1 MANEKYRQAHYQFP
15 LRRTTAVRLGQAQR
29 TQHISFNYD
38 GRGQKEGRRVF
49 CFKTGGSGIWEM
61 KTAVISKR
69 FLKTGSSVN
78 FFKGYLF
85 GFNLSACKRYLKTNL
100 LTLLRRPANNKMLTY
115 RWRTKLKIRP
125 SLRSPEI
132 INGYNFEVHNGETF
146 VTIEYETPSFDSKL
160 PDSRSDEYA
169 DQTIARQHA
178 DRIRNM
184 MLARMI
190 YMRVPEILRI
200 DIVSGPTLLNQDELI
215 AAGVHKLRSVASPLH
230 IRYAILDVGQ
240 TLSESQVFW
249 SAGFIKKSAKYEED
263 LLRIADWAVR
273 AEEESSH
280 YKRFI
285 MRWIAFNGLY
295 GLYDAING
303 RLQKTDKGRLEQVLV
318 GLLAN
323 NADEIVSG
331 LGNKLDSLET
341 YGITSAEGKT
351 DYSLNLA
358 QERRK
363 PTPNP
368 LEVIKLTTL
377 CVYGIRKEVFHE
389 APEPEDIEAR
399 CKTADHVLSQIVMT
413 CLKNFVNY

>member
-1 MANEKYRQAHYQFP
+1 MP
-15 LRRTTAVRLGQAQR
+15 
-29 TQHISFNYD
+29 S
-38 GRGQKEGRRVF
+38 
-49 CFKTGGSGIWEM
+49 
-61 KTAVISKR
+61 
-69 FLKTGSSVN
+69 
-78 FFKGYLF
+78 
-85 GFNLSACKRYLKTNL
+85 
-100 LTLLRRPANNKMLTY
+100 Y

-132 INGYNFEVHNGETF
+132 INGYNFEVQNGETF
-146 VTIEYETPSFDSKL
+146 VSIEYETPSFDSKL
-160 PDSRSDEYA
+160 PDSRDDYEYA

-200 DIVSGPTLLNQDELI
+200 DIVSSPELLNLDEVV
-215 AAGVHKLRSVASPLH
+215 AAGVHKLRPVANPLDFSW
-230 IRYAILDVGQ
+230 AILDVGQ

-249 SAGFIKKSAKYEED
+249 SAGFTKKSAKYEED
-263 LLRIADWAVR
+263 LLRIADWAIR

-303 RLQKTDKGRLEQVLV
+303 RLQAKNKDKSDKEKFEQMLV

-323 NADEIVSG
+323 NADEMVRG
-331 LGNKLDSLET
+331 LGNKLDSLEI
-341 YGITSAEGKT
+341 YRITSVSGKT
-351 DYSLNLA
+351 DYSSKLA
-358 QERRK
+358 QERGK
-363 PTPNP
+363 STPNS
-368 LEVIKLTTL
+368 LEVIKLTTS
-377 CVYGIRKEVFHE
+377 CIYVIRKEVFHE
-389 APEPEDIEAR
+389 APEPDDIEAR

>member
-1 MANEKYRQAHYQFP
+1 
-15 LRRTTAVRLGQAQR
+15 
-29 TQHISFNYD
+29 
-38 GRGQKEGRRVF
+38 
-49 CFKTGGSGIWEM
+49 M

-69 FLKTGSSVN
+69 FLKTGSGVN

-85 GFNLSACKRYLKTNL
+85 SFNLSACKRYLKTNL

-132 INGYNFEVHNGETF
+132 INGYNFEVQNGETF
-146 VTIEYETPSFDSKL
+146 VSIEYETPSFDSKL
-160 PDSRSDEYA
+160 PDSRDDYEYA

-200 DIVSGPTLLNQDELI
+200 DIVASPELLNLDEVV
-215 AAGVHKLRSVASPLH
+215 AAGVHKLRPVANPLDFSW
-230 IRYAILDVGQ
+230 AILDVGQ

-263 LLRIADWAVR
+263 LLRIAEWVVR

-303 RLQKTDKGRLEQVLV
+303 RLERTDNGKIEKVLD

-323 NADEIVSG
+323 NADEIVRC
-331 LGNKLDSLET
+331 LGNKLDPLET
-341 YGITSAEGKT
+341 YGITSASSKT
-351 DYSLNLA
+351 DYSLDLV

-363 PTPNP
+363 SPPNSHK
-368 LEVIKLTTL
+368 VIKLATL
-377 CVYGIRKEVFHE
+377 CIYGIRKEVFHE
-389 APEPEDIEAR
+389 APEPDDIEAR

>member
-1 MANEKYRQAHYQFP
+1 MQIYITFLNAKTSKKHGNSLGSMTFSSHFYTLDREK
-15 LRRTTAVRLGQAQR
+15 
-29 TQHISFNYD
+29 
-38 GRGQKEGRRVF
+38 
-49 CFKTGGSGIWEM
+49 
-61 KTAVISKR
+61 
-69 FLKTGSSVN
+69 
-78 FFKGYLF
+78 
-85 GFNLSACKRYLKTNL
+85 
-100 LTLLRRPANNKMLTY
+100 TLNKMPSY
-115 RWRTKLKIRP
+115 RWKTKLKIRP
-125 SLRSPEI
+125 SLRSPER
-132 INGYNFEVHNGETF
+132 INGYNFEVQNGETF

-160 PDSRSDEYA
+160 PDSRDDYEYA

-190 YMRVPEILRI
+190 YTRVPEILRI
-200 DIVSGPTLLNQDELI
+200 DIVSSPELLNRDEVV
-215 AAGVHKLRSVASPLH
+215 AAGVHKLRYVATTFDFSM
-230 IRYAILDVGQ
+230 AILDVGQ

-249 SAGFIKKSAKYEED
+249 SAGFTKKSDKYQED

-303 RLQKTDKGRLEQVLV
+303 RLQKTDKDKFEKMLV

-331 LGNKLDSLET
+331 LGNKLDSFET
-341 YGITSAEGKT
+341 YGITSPSGQT
-351 DYSLNLA
+351 DYSSNLA

-363 PTPNP
+363 STPNS
-368 LEVIKLTTL
+368 LEVIKLATL
-377 CVYGIRKEVFHE
+377 CIYGIRKEVFHE
-389 APEPEDIEAR
+389 APEPDDIEAR
-399 CKTADHVLSQIVMT
+399 CKTADRVLSEILMT

>member
-1 MANEKYRQAHYQFP
+1 MP
-15 LRRTTAVRLGQAQR
+15 
-29 TQHISFNYD
+29 S
-38 GRGQKEGRRVF
+38 
-49 CFKTGGSGIWEM
+49 
-61 KTAVISKR
+61 
-69 FLKTGSSVN
+69 
-78 FFKGYLF
+78 
-85 GFNLSACKRYLKTNL
+85 
-100 LTLLRRPANNKMLTY
+100 Y
-115 RWRTKLKIRP
+115 RWRTRLKIRP

-132 INGYNFEVHNGETF
+132 INGYNFEVQNGETF

-200 DIVSGPTLLNQDELI
+200 DIVSSPELLTRDEVV
-215 AAGVHKLRSVASPLH
+215 AAGVHKRRPVAKSFD
-230 IRYAILDVGQ
+230 YSWAILDVGQ
-240 TLSESQVFW
+240 TLSESQIFW
-249 SAGFIKKSAKYEED
+249 STGFTKKSAKHEED

-303 RLQKTDKGRLEQVLV
+303 RLQAKEKEKFEKMLD

-323 NADEIVSG
+323 NADAIVRG

-341 YGITSAEGKT
+341 YGITSVSGQT
-351 DYSLNLA
+351 NYSSNLA

-363 PTPNP
+363 PAPNP
-368 LEVIKLTTL
+368 LEVIKLATL
-377 CVYGIRKEVFHE
+377 CIYGIRKEVFHE
-389 APEPEDIEAR
+389 APEPDDIEAR

>member
-1 MANEKYRQAHYQFP
+1 M
-15 LRRTTAVRLGQAQR
+15 
-29 TQHISFNYD
+29 I
-38 GRGQKEGRRVF
+38 
-49 CFKTGGSGIWEM
+49 
-61 KTAVISKR
+61 
-69 FLKTGSSVN
+69 GSSVN
-78 FFKGYLF
+78 FFKGHLF
-85 GFNLSACKRYLKTNL
+85 GFNLRDCKRFLKTTL
-100 LTLLRRPANNKMLTY
+100 LTLLWRPANNKMLTY

-146 VTIEYETPSFDSKL
+146 VTIEYETSSFDSKL

-169 DQTIARQHA
+169 DQTISRQHA

-190 YMRVPEILRI
+190 YMCVPEILRV
-200 DIVSGPTLLNQDELI
+200 DIVSSPELLNRDEVV
-215 AAGVHKLRSVASPLH
+215 AAGVHKLRSVASTLDFSW
-230 IRYAILDVGQ
+230 AILDVGE

-249 SAGFIKKSAKYEED
+249 SAGFTKKSAKYEED
-263 LLRIADWAVR
+263 SLRIADWAVR
-273 AEEESSH
+273 AEAESSH
-280 YKRFI
+280 HKRFI

-295 GLYDAING
+295 GLYDAVNG
-303 RLQKTDKGRLEQVLV
+303 KLQAKDRGKFEQMLV

-323 NADEIVSG
+323 NADEIVRG

-341 YGITSAEGKT
+341 YGITSISGQT
-351 DYSLNLA
+351 DYSSDLA

-363 PTPNP
+363 STLNS
-368 LEVIKLTTL
+368 LEVIKFATL
-377 CVYGIRKEVFHE
+377 CIYGIRKEVFHE
-389 APEPEDIEAR
+389 APEPDDIEAR